1 MYMNDNFRSEISER
15 VARAYEQIAKT
26 HCSSKSYSLGHIKLK
41 TLELIHLIRKT
52 FCPQLSQTRTVDGHE
67 LLSEALNIL
76 REMIIEI
83 QPESGEEGAGQVV
96 KGFLAELPSVAVA
109 LVKDVRAAY
118 EGDPAAKSVEE
129 IMIAYP
135 AYEAISIYRLAHI
148 LYKLEVPLIP
158 RIMTE
163 YAHQQ
168 TGIDIHPGA
177 AIGNYFFIDHG
188 TGVVIGETC
197 TIGHHVKIYQGVTL
211 GAKSFELDENGN
223 PIKGIKRHPDIGNHV
238 VIYAGATV
246 LGGNTV
252 VGDNCIIGGNVWLV
266 HSLKPGEKIFNNP
279 DS

>member
-1 MYMNDNFRSEISER
+1 VNSDFSEISLR
-15 VARAYEQIAKT
+15 ISGVYEEIAKT

-41 TLELIHLIRKT
+41 TIELIHLVRKT
-52 FCPQLSQTRTVDGHE
+52 FCPQLSHSQIVDGQE
-67 LLSEALNIL
+67 QLSEALNIL
-76 REMIIEI
+76 GEMIMEI
-83 QPESGEEGAGQVV
+83 RPELGEKGAERVV
-96 KGFLAELPSVAVA
+96 KEFLAELPSIAVA
-109 LVKDVRAAY
+109 LVKDVRAAF
-118 EGDPAAKSVEE
+118 EGDPAAQSIEE

-135 AYEAISIYRLAHI
+135 AYEAISTYRLAHI

-163 YAHQQ
+163 YAHQK

-177 AIGNYFFIDHG
+177 TIGTHFFIDHG

-252 VGDNCIIGGNVWLV
+252 VGDNCVIGGNVWLV
-266 HSLKPGEKIFNNP
+266 HSLKPGERIYSNP
-279 DS
+279 

>member
-1 MYMNDNFRSEISER
+1 MYMNDSFTDEISQR

-41 TLELIHLIRKT
+41 TIELIHLIRKT
-52 FCPQLSQTRTVDGHE
+52 FCPQLSHTQTVGGEE
-67 LLSEALNIL
+67 LLSEGLNTL
-76 REMIIEI
+76 REMIMEI
-83 QPESGEEGAGQVV
+83 RPELGEEGAGQVV
-96 KGFLAELPSVAVA
+96 KEFLAELPSVALT
-109 LVKDVRAAY
+109 LVTDVRAAY

-135 AYEAISIYRLAHI
+135 AYEAISTYRLAHI
-148 LYKLEVPLIP
+148 LYKLDVPLIP

-163 YAHQQ
+163 YAHQK

-177 AIGNYFFIDHG
+177 AIGDYFFIDHG

-252 VGDNCIIGGNVWLV
+252 VGDNCVIGGNVWLV
-266 HSLKPGEKIFNNP
+266 HSLKPGEKIYSNP
-279 DS
+279 